1 MSQQEERIIALN
13 KLSIG
18 YKAKSGSNKI
28 VKPDISVYA
37 LKGELVALIGGN
49 GVGKSTL
56 LRTIAGFQPP
66 LAGDALVK
74 GQRVDEYR
82 ESELALTMSFVST
95 ENIRVPNLTV
105 FDLVSLGRYPY
116 TNWFGKLLDEDRH
129 IVEEAIHAVGLQGY
143 ENRAINFISDGERQ
157 KAMIARTLAQDTDL
171 IVLDEPTAF
180 LDLSNK
186 YEIVHILH
194 QLVRLKGKTV
204 LFSTHDLTTAIAE
217 SDRIWLMLDRS
228 VEQGAPEDLILN
240 GSFSS
245 LFKNDQLYFDPEKG
259 VFRIRKQVTRKAS
272 VTGNGIALEWTIKA
286 VERIGYEVI
295 DLLND
300 SNSVDT
306 VRIHVNYPEWEVGYR
321 DEKVIFNSLLPL
333 CRYVN
338 RLDDCFVSYDD
349 I

>member
-1 MSQQEERIIALN
+1 MSDQEKRIIALN
-13 KLSIG
+13 NASIG
-18 YKAKSGSNKI
+18 YKGRSGLPKV
-28 VKPDISVYA
+28 VKQNISVYA

-66 LAGDALVK
+66 MAGEVLMNGKSVDA
-74 GQRVDEYR
+74 YR
-82 ESELALTMSFVST
+82 ESELALTLSFVST
-95 ENIRVPNLTV
+95 EIIRVPNLTV

-116 TNWFGKLLDEDRH
+116 TNWFGKLGEEDRQ
-129 IVEEAIHAVGLQGY
+129 IVEESIGAVGLKGY
-143 ENRAINFISDGERQ
+143 ENRAINYISDGERQ
-157 KAMIARTLAQDTDL
+157 KAMIARTLAQDTDV

-194 QLVRLKGKTV
+194 RLAREKGKTV

-245 LFKNDQLYFDPEKG
+245 LFKNDQLFFDPEKG
-259 VFRIRKQVTRKAS
+259 DFRIRKHPTRKAYL
-272 VTGNGIALEWTIKA
+272 TGNGIALEWTVKA
-286 VERIGYEVI
+286 IERNGYEV
-295 DLLND
+295 
-300 SNSVDT
+300 VDILSYNNPSGI
-306 VRIHVNYPEWEVGYR
+306 VKIHVNHPEWVVTFQN
-321 DEKVIFNSLLPL
+321 EKIVFSSLLILCRYLNSLL
-333 CRYVN
+333 
-338 RLDDCFVSYDD
+338 
-349 I
+349 